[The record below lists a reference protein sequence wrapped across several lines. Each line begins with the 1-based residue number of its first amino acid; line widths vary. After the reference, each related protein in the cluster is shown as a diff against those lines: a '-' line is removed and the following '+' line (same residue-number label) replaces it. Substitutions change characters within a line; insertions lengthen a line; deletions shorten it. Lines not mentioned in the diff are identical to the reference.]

1 MEGHIRGLRV
11 RATTRRRVQPQPP
24 AQFVSSG
31 TLANIAMLSDGHPPG
46 LRSPRSPAAPG
57 AGEGKGT
64 QVGRKTPTSSATRPP
79 LTPGGG
85 RSDAV
90 KRLEAMIAGDTG
102 AGVTRPRARDAKA
115 DDRPR
120 DHNDQ
125 RQQGTPAGSGQRS
138 FADTAGLSHSLD
150 SLRDR

>member
-64 QVGRKTPTSSATRPP
+64 QVGRKTPTGSATRQP

-90 KRLEAMIAGDTG
+90 KRLEAMIAG
-102 AGVTRPRARDAKA
+102 AGVTGPRARDEKE
-115 DDRPR
+115 DDRKR
-120 DHNDQ
+120 DHNDR
-125 RQQGTPAGSGQRS
+125 RQQGTPARSGQRS
-138 FADTAGLSHSLD
+138 FADSGGLSHSFD